1 MSEPA
6 PSAQRLSNLF
16 AVIVAVTAALAILG
30 GTRSALAQ
38 DQAPIKVK
46 VAGKLAVPTNAPL
59 SVIATDPVI
68 QQVLSQDLQVG
79 GRLAGADA
87 SSVTTVTVTLSHRA
101 LAPGMSLDDVA
112 PGDHQAVAL
121 LKAMGVKSMRPPAP
135 LPPQMGMGRRAGR
148 TAAQGNSGQS
158 NDIRS
163 YEEQGGQAQPEPGV
177 VPYNPLPLMP
187 WPVPPATAQQRSVLP
202 YYMPP
207 PNYRPGGESQNETV
221 ASATYDTVFIAR
233 ATAGASAG
241 TLTVLAVAHPGY
253 DPHQLRELIAEEIAN
268 ALLH

>member
-6 PSAQRLSNLF
+6 PSAKQLSNLYV
-16 AVIVAVTAALAILG
+16 VIVVVVAAVAVVGA
-30 GTRSALAQ
+30 TRSAVAQ
-38 DQAPIKVK
+38 GQASVKVK
-46 VAGKLAVPTNAPL
+46 VAGKLAVAANAPL

-68 QQVLSQDLQVG
+68 QQVLNQDLQVG

-87 SSVTTVTVTLSHRA
+87 SSVTTITVTLSHRV
-101 LAPGMSLDDVA
+101 LSPGISVDDVA

-121 LKAMGVKSMRPPAP
+121 LKAMGVKSQQPPAP
-135 LPPQMGMGRRAGR
+135 LPPQIAMGRGAGR

-163 YEEQGGQAQPEPGV
+163 YEEQGRQAQPEPAT

-207 PNYRPGGESQNETV
+207 PNYHSGDESQSETA

-233 ATAGASAG
+233 ATAGESAG
-241 TLTVLAVAHPGY
+241 MLTVLAVAHPGY
-253 DPHQLRELIAEEIAN
+253 DPHQVRELIAEEIAN